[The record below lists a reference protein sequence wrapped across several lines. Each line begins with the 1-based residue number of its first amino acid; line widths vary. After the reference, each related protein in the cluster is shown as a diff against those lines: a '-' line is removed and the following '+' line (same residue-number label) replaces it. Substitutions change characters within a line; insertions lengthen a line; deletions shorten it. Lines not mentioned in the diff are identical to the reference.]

1 MRPFWRLMALI
12 KPYRTL
18 VGLSIVSNI
27 FMAFFTVISI
37 PLIIPFF
44 QILFDRD
51 PGVVVRSE
59 NIWDVSNQAQYYFS
73 QLLIN
78 QGKSTALLYVCGS
91 IIIIFFLKNIFRYLA
106 LFFMAPVRNGM
117 IRDLR
122 LQLFEKFNQL
132 KLSFYTEGRKGDL
145 ITRMSGDVQEIEVS
159 ILAALEAVFKAPLI
173 ILGSIIFMIYISP
186 TLTIFVLVLMV
197 FTTFIIGGISRT
209 LKRNS
214 KTAQNKLGILVSMV
228 EETIGG
234 IRIIKAFNAESFQM
248 AKFKQENNA
257 YRDIITRILWRKD
270 LSSPLSEFLGITIV
284 SILLYY
290 GSNLVFSGK
299 LIPETFFAF
308 IFAFYQVIEPSK
320 MFSSAYYKLQK
331 GLAAV
336 ERVEEIIRNEQ
347 VEVKENLVKPIEFKE
362 YIHYDNISFKFSEA
376 GDWILKAIDI
386 KIKKGEI
393 IAFVGS
399 SGAGK
404 STLVDL
410 LPRFYEPI
418 KGAIYLDGIPITHYS
433 VSQVR
438 NIIGMVSQEA
448 ILFNDSIYNNI
459 VFGESLYTQEQVESA
474 AKIANAHEFIMEAQ
488 DGYQTMIGDRG
499 MKLSGGQ
506 RQRLTIARAILRNP
520 PVLILDEATS
530 ALDAA
535 SEKTVQEAL
544 EKVMKN
550 RTSLVVAHRLSTIQ
564 HADRIYV
571 LEQGKIVQHGT
582 HEDLIKI
589 EGPYSEFVKL
599 QTF

>member
-1 MRPFWRLMALI
+1 MKPFWRLMALI
-12 KPYRTL
+12 KPYQTL
-18 VGLSIVSNI
+18 VGLSILSNI
-27 FMAFFTVISI
+27 LMSFFTVISI

-44 QILFDRD
+44 QILFDRE
-51 PGVVVRSE
+51 PATIVRSE
-59 NIWDVSNQAQYYFS
+59 NPWDISNQVQFFFS
-73 QLLIN
+73 QLLEN
-78 QGKSTALLYVCGS
+78 QGKSAALLYVCGS
-91 IIIIFFLKNIFRYLA
+91 IIVVFFLKNIFRYLA

-122 LQLFEKFNQL
+122 LRLFEKFNQL
-132 KLSFYTEGRKGDL
+132 KLGFYTEGRKGDL
-145 ITRMSGDVQEIEVS
+145 ITRMSGDIQEIEISV
-159 ILAALEAVFKAPLI
+159 IATLDAVFKAPLI
-173 ILGSIIFMIYISP
+173 IIGSIIFMIYISP
-186 TLTIFVLVLMV
+186 ALTLFVLVLMI

-214 KTAQNKLGILVSMV
+214 KTAQNKLGLLVSMV

-234 IRIIKAFNAESFQM
+234 IRIIKAFNAESFQIE
-248 AKFKQENNA
+248 KFKQVNNK
-257 YRDIITRILWRKD
+257 YKDIITRILWRKD

-284 SILLYY
+284 SVLLYY

-320 MFSSAYYKLQK
+320 LFSSSYYRLQK

-336 ERVEEIIRNEQ
+336 ERVEEIIRNDE
-347 VEVKENLVKPIEFKE
+347 VEIQEKTIETVDFKSN
-362 YIHYDNISFKFSEA
+362 IHYKNISFKFTEG
-376 GDWILKAIDI
+376 GDWILKDIDI
-386 KIKKGEI
+386 EIKKGEI
-393 IAFVGS
+393 VAFVGS

-410 LPRFYEPI
+410 LPRFYESV
-418 KGAIYLDGIPITHYS
+418 KGEILIDSVPITSYS
-433 VSQVR
+433 VSAIR

-448 ILFNDSIYNNI
+448 ILFNDTIYNNI
-459 VFGESLYTQEQVESA
+459 VFGASQFSKEQVMEA
-474 AKIANAHEFIMEAQ
+474 ARIANAHEFIMETQ
-488 DGYQTMIGDRG
+488 QGYETMIGDRG

-520 PVLILDEATS
+520 PILILDEATS

-535 SEKTVQEAL
+535 SEKSVQEAL
-544 EKVMKN
+544 EKVMQK

-571 LEQGKIVQHGT
+571 LEQGKVVQFGR
-582 HEDLIKI
+582 HEELISV
-589 EGPYSEFVKL
+589 EGPYRDFVKL